1 VREGAMRM
9 RMMKLSLLC
18 AACGVATVA
27 LAAEAMPTPVDQS
40 QAMAVAVF
48 AALLPFAVAGI
59 RKIAPTL
66 PRIVVWGLPPVLGGL
81 VAWLTN
87 IGNLS
92 GWQGLGV
99 GLVAIALREFVSTLQ
114 EHGVS

>member
-1 VREGAMRM
+1 M

-18 AACGVATVA
+18 AACAVATVA
-27 LAAEAMPTPVDQS
+27 LAADVTLPTPADQS
-40 QAMAVAVF
+40 QAIAIAVF